1 MDDIFGEGD
10 HHETENG
17 NEDAFPSAGICAD
30 AGMIIGLGP
39 VFESTAQA
47 DINGVPYLERS
58 WDSGSKSVMT
68 TQKTADCAVID
79 SDTETLNGW
88 YIVTGSV
95 KNDNRIEI
103 NRDGQYHPIGS
114 GIGLSVTATTRT
126 SDPCT

>member
-1 MDDIFGEGD
+1 
-10 HHETENG
+10 
-17 NEDAFPSAGICAD
+17 
-30 AGMIIGLGP
+30 MIIGQGP

-88 YIVTGSV
+88 YVVTGSV

-126 SDPCT
+126 SGLCT